1 MPFFFESIFP
11 IFFFLTF
18 SAFFVMFFYV
28 LAKNIRE
35 SVKNNHS
42 PRLTVE
48 ARVVTKRMLN
58 GYYDGNHRHMSQYYV
73 TFEVESG
80 DRMEL
85 YMTGSEYGLL
95 AEGDVGKLSFQGTK
109 YLDFER
115 TCKTEISGWHKRT
128 SV

>member
-11 IFFFLTF
+11 VFFFLLF
-18 SAFFVMFFYV
+18 SAFFVMFFFV
-28 LAKNIRE
+28 LGKSIRE

-48 ARVVTKRMLN
+48 ARVVTKRMQN
-58 GYYDGNHRHMSQYYV
+58 GYCNGDHRHPAVYYA

-85 YMTGSEYGLL
+85 SMTGEEYGLL
-95 AEGDVGKLSFQGTK
+95 AEGDIGKLSFQGTR
-109 YLDFER
+109 YLGFVRNGLPDAR
-115 TCKTEISGWHKRT
+115 D
-128 SV
+128 